1 MSKLT
6 LVDVEAAD
14 AAQDRVAEDIALLTN
29 ILRDSDWVTAASIRE
44 GWMPHW
50 PDRYVRLLAAA
61 SDGAILSGQ
70 KGYKLTLE
78 CTPEEVRLATNWL
91 RSQARQMITRSLA
104 IARKFHAAATN
115 A

>member
-6 LVDVEAAD
+6 LDVEAAD
-14 AAQDRVAEDIALLTN
+14 AAQDRVAEHVTLLTN
-29 ILRDSDWVTAASIRE
+29 ILRGTDWMTATAIRE

-50 PDRYVRLLAAA
+50 PDRYVRQLAAA

-70 KGYKLTLE
+70 RGYKLTLE
-78 CTPEEVRLATNWL
+78 CTPEEVRHATNWL
-91 RSQARQMITRSLA
+91 RSQAKRMISRSIA

-115 A
+115 R